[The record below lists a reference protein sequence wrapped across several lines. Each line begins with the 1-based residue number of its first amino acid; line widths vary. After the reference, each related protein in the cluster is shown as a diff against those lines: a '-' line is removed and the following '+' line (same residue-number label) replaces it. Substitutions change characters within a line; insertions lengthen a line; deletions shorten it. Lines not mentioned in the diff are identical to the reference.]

1 MDPCHRCRRVSG
13 LIAKRQPLNLE
24 EEGNEIGVEF
34 VIMKERD
41 GALVAKVGVL
51 NGKEQQVW
59 RVAEENSIDFDERN
73 YSNFA
78 VKDYQSFFGGVLA
91 LGLQI
96 LN

>member
-1 MDPCHRCRRVSG
+1 
-13 LIAKRQPLNLE
+13 LLPLNLE

-41 GALVAKVGVL
+41 GALVAEVGVL

-78 VKDYQSFFGGVLA
+78 VKDYQSFLGGF
-91 LGLQI
+91 
-96 LN
+96 